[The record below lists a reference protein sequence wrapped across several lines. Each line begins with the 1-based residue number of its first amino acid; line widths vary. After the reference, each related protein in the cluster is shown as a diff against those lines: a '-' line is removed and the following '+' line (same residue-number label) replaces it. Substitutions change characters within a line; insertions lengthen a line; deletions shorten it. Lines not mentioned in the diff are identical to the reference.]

1 MRKTKGKTKPKT
13 KTRMRMR
20 MRGTTKTKAKTRP
33 KSHVKRRRNP
43 RGDRPLS
50 FDRAARDG
58 MTEQIGAAPKHR
70 VHDSINLVLAECDKV
85 DAALIEITQ
94 NHEIPPLTIKEV
106 ETADDGGTVK
116 RGWAVVSADPQ
127 KPLTERQAKDIVAAM
142 RPSRMP
148 APIRIAA
155 E

>member
-1 MRKTKGKTKPKT
+1 
-13 KTRMRMR
+13 
-20 MRGTTKTKAKTRP
+20 
-33 KSHVKRRRNP
+33 
-43 RGDRPLS
+43 LS
-50 FDRAARDG
+50 FDLPAKDG

-94 NHEIPPLTIKEV
+94 NHEMPPLTIKEV
-106 ETADDGGTVK
+106 ETADDGGGAK
-116 RGWAVVSADPQ
+116 KGWAVVSADPQ